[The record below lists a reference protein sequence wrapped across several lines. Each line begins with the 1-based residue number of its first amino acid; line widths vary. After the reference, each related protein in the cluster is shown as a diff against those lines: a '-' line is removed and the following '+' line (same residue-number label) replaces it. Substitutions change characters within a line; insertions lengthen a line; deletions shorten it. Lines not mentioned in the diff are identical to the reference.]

1 MFTLRRFVVVSFAA
15 VSFAGCGGEKSPIA
29 TDVAPI
35 TPSAQQA
42 TAAPSTLVQPS
53 GESTPVAL
61 SVSPDS
67 SPSEVVLAFLNAMRD
82 GNSSVASE
90 LLSDL
95 ARAET
100 AKHQWPV
107 QPPGAPSA
115 TYKLGQPTYVDQ
127 NQTGVHV
134 PCLWTEPDGA
144 GGTIQFEVVWALRRL
159 EQGWRVAGFA
169 TEIVPG
175 KAPFFFNFEDIANLK
190 ETQTLAEAALV
201 EAANAAEPNTPS
213 VAERPAGNSV
223 TR

>member
-1 MFTLRRFVVVSFAA
+1 MFTLRRFVIIAA
-15 VSFAGCGGEKSPIA
+15 AAFFFTGCGGEKSPIA
-29 TDVAPI
+29 TDTAPVP
-35 TPSAQQA
+35 TTSQQVV
-42 TAAPSTLVQPS
+42 AAPSTLVQPS
-53 GESTPVAL
+53 GESTPIAL
-61 SVSPDS
+61 SVNPDS
-67 SPSEVVLAFLNAMRD
+67 TPSEVVLAFLNAMRD

-115 TYKLGQPTYVDQ
+115 TYQLGQPTFVDQ

-144 GGTIQFEVVWALRRL
+144 AGTIQFEVVWALRRL

-175 KAPFFFNFEDIANLK
+175 KAPFFFNFEDISNLK
-190 ETQTLAEAALV
+190 ETQMLAALL
-201 EAANAAEPNTPS
+201 
-213 VAERPAGNSV
+213 
-223 TR
+223 